1 MFLKKKPLTCHI
13 CRLFIENEIHFVLY
27 CPVYD
32 QYRLQHNEIFN
43 SECYMK
49 ENPILE
55 IVNPQNIRIARKIC
69 NFLNECFNKRKEKL
83 QNINV

>member
-1 MFLKKKPLTCHI
+1 MDSNREKRTCHT